1 MTIPLSF
8 LGTIIGGFIAGAVG
22 MFSTYLSRRMDRR
35 ERHLNEHH
43 DNLKIIDK
51 ALVELMN
58 EVWPFHYGAE
68 EVKLGNP
75 EFIHGT
81 RQPMHGILGFLL
93 VKQLKNDN
101 AMEVTGV
108 DRVLFGDLENHFHD
122 LAGALYYFDKSIQS
136 EGEELIV
143 KTQQV
148 TEKIYSAMY
157 ASDFQVLRWPYE
169 SAIKTLIRDIRG
181 SMEEQD
187 YGGIILNFLI
197 GTDEEYWPN
206 KIRSLKKYDLYDGL
220 KNIADSV
227 RTQVNETME
236 RMLYLKDHL
245 DGQISHGQELIEE
258 EERNLKLRGNCRL
271 I

>member
-1 MTIPLSF
+1 
-8 LGTIIGGFIAGAVG
+8 
-22 MFSTYLSRRMDRR
+22 MFSTYLSRKIDRK

-51 ALVELMN
+51 ALIELMN
-58 EVWPFHYGAE
+58 DVWPFHYGAE
-68 EVKLGNP
+68 QVKLGNP
-75 EFIHGT
+75 EFIQGT

-93 VKQLKNDN
+93 VKQLRDEN
-101 AMEVTGV
+101 AMEVTKV
-108 DRVLFGDLENHFHD
+108 DRVLYSDLENHFRN

-136 EGEELIV
+136 EGEELSV
-143 KTQQV
+143 KTQRV
-148 TEKIYSAMY
+148 TEKIYAEMY
-157 ASDFQVLRWPYE
+157 ASDFQVLKWPYD

-206 KIRSLKKYDLYDGL
+206 KIKSLKKYDLYNGL
-220 KNIADSV
+220 KNIAERV
-227 RTQVNETME
+227 RSQVNDTIE
-236 RMLYLKDHL
+236 RILQLKDQL
-245 DGQISHGQELIEE
+245 DGQISHCHELIEE
-258 EERNLKLRGNCRL
+258 EERNLKLKGNCKL